1 MNIDIKNYTQLCI
14 LSIIVSFFV
23 SAILL
28 RLIKPIWIMEV
39 NKNTGISS
47 IYFPLLILYSCL
59 FSLIIGVIVFLIFTT
74 DDNKIIDKESA
85 FTYG

>member
-1 MNIDIKNYTQLCI
+1 
-14 LSIIVSFFV
+14 
-23 SAILL
+23 
-28 RLIKPIWIMEV
+28 MEV